1 MTYILLLLVVSLLIL
16 SAFLFLRRNY
26 MEPNPPVQTPTRP
39 KEVPVTVVVN
49 RNQQGE
55 PVELVVRPAVVILN
69 ANEQLRWS
77 SPDGRLEIRFNPG
90 ITPFAGS
97 NFETTAGGFS
107 FSGAPVQRRPIRQ
120 SYKYNALVTTGDG
133 FFLTQTAEVVV
144 ADKPEYK

>member
-1 MTYILLLLVVSLLIL
+1 
-16 SAFLFLRRNY
+16 
-26 MEPNPPVQTPTRP
+26 
-39 KEVPVTVVVN
+39 
-49 RNQQGE
+49 
-55 PVELVVRPAVVILN
+55 
-69 ANEQLRWS
+69 
-77 SPDGRLEIRFNPG
+77 LEIRFNPG

-144 ADKPEYK
+144 ADKTEYK